1 MGKLCSK
8 QIQSS
13 LEQVN
18 GIPQEKEITIPLY
31 KSDADKYFEINE
43 KKYNYLTKINFVD
56 YLESLINFS
65 KENATLDDDYSSI
78 TLEHSSNNTF
88 YSESISPDM
97 FQSFIEN
104 KILKHKLLY
113 EESQN
118 KETATA
124 IFKKNCF

>member
-1 MGKLCSK
+1 MLINILKLMK
-8 QIQSS
+8 
-13 LEQVN
+13 
-18 GIPQEKEITIPLY
+18 
-31 KSDADKYFEINE
+31 

-56 YLESLINFS
+56 YLDSLINFS
-65 KENATLDDDYSSI
+65 KENATLDDDYSSV
-78 TLEHSSNNTF
+78 TLEHSSNHTF
-88 YSESISPDM
+88 YSESISPVM

-124 IFKKNCF
+124 IFKKIASESYIGLRKKLIKISIKTLMRMI